1 MAIVLQR
8 ASTAISDSFLTS
20 AIAKTI
26 KTKFIVAD
34 DNTITYLGTS
44 YSNQKELRFVRNIE
58 EMNSN
63 TLIIKAETR
72 SSNGTTNVGI
82 FFDSESNPR
91 KVLSTIGTNFE
102 LLQGTCYIGN
112 LLNGVHSIQMKFR
125 NLDYGTSY
133 NKLVEIYEKI

>member
-8 ASTAISDSFLTS
+8 DSTAISDSFLTS

-34 DNTITYLGTS
+34 DNIITYLGTS

-63 TLIIKAETR
+63 TLIIKAETM
-72 SSNGTTNVGI
+72 SSNGITNVGI
-82 FFDSESNPR
+82 FLDSEPNPR

-125 NLDYGTSY
+125 NLDYGISY
-133 NKLVEIYEKI
+133 NKLIEIYEKL